1 MIDIRAGTYP
11 QTQSVIIPDSG
22 PFQAGGLSQ
31 HVQDWQD
38 ITTDYVSLQAIRGV
52 EIPIWKMPPL
62 LPPSRREL
70 ERRTVDPVVDQNI
83 SEMLDL
89 GAIREVP
96 RESEVFVSKVFTV
109 PKVERGKE
117 YGRRFILNLK
127 VRIQICLIRDTQ
139 EPLHF
144 SLFSILLHTSQRS

>member
-1 MIDIRAGTYP
+1 M
-11 QTQSVIIPDSG
+11 IIPDSG

-62 LPPSRREL
+62 LPPSRKEL

-83 SEMLDL
+83 SEMLDHKGGTKGVRGVWVQGL
-89 GAIREVP
+89 HRAQGGEREGVWQEIHSQS
-96 RESEVFVSKVFTV
+96 ESEYSDL
-109 PKVERGKE
+109 P
-117 YGRRFILNLK
+117 Y
-127 VRIQICLIRDTQ
+127 
-139 EPLHF
+139 
-144 SLFSILLHTSQRS
+144 